1 MSSDPSISSDLDS
14 QPTSQWEACIRSI
27 SRTSANPAAPSIA
40 NPYFD
45 YVPLELRSHDIRLFS
60 LFPADNFA
68 DEITGGLFHAS
79 LDSPPPYE
87 TVSYVV
93 CIFPPVN
100 SLVNMRSKSDHRS
113 GVTPRYART
122 YSCGTSLRDL
132 IPNMVHTRSHS
143 HVSR

>member
-1 MSSDPSISSDLDS
+1 MSSTPSIPLDLDS
-14 QPTSQWEACIRSI
+14 RPRSQWEACIRSI
-27 SRTSANPAAPSIA
+27 SRTSANPAQPSIP
-40 NPYFD
+40 NPHFD
-45 YVPLELRSHDIRLFS
+45 YVPLELPSYDIRLFS
-60 LFPADNFA
+60 LFPADKF
-68 DEITGGLFHAS
+68 DGEITGGLFHAS

-100 SLVNMRSKSDHRS
+100 SLVKMQNKSDHRS
-113 GVTPRYART
+113 GVTPRYARI

-143 HVSR
+143 HVSQ